1 MAIKGKKKSGSAVRR
16 PAGAPRPQIP
26 VSRARTPWYRTRDGM
41 MIGGIFVLVGLGV
54 IFWLVSSAQDRADER
69 KAEQQVLIDYTDQV
83 QPAIDSVTD
92 PANAMVE
99 VQQLPADEDELKTLQ
114 KDATEWASAF
124 QSAQGTLAA
133 LPPAATTQATTQ
145 LFNEALA
152 LYASAA
158 NMFAQLPSVEE
169 EDARALIFTNAS
181 SQRDLA
187 TAVFQSAITGFDVLR
202 EQLDLPG
209 SRLTAPTTGTPQ
221 DTPTPVMS
229 PAATP
234 GGNGQND
241 DN

>member
-1 MAIKGKKKSGSAVRR
+1 
-16 PAGAPRPQIP
+16 
-26 VSRARTPWYRTRDGM
+26 

-54 IFWLVSSAQDRADER
+54 VFWLVSSAQDRADER

-83 QPAIDSVTD
+83 EPVLDSVTD
-92 PANAMVE
+92 PANEMVE
-99 VQQLPADEDELKTLQ
+99 VQQLPAGEDELKTLQ

-158 NMFAQLPSVEE
+158 NMFAQLETVEA

-202 EQLDLPG
+202 EQLDLPS
-209 SRLTAPTTGTPQ
+209 SRLSAPTTGTPQ
-221 DTPTPVMS
+221 DTPAPVMS
-229 PAATP
+229 PAPTS
-234 GGNGQND
+234 GDGGQND